1 MDWKRTSVSVSYT
14 HLDVYKRQWQSRIK
28 IGRFSN
34 DEVWKEKVKT
44 IAVRWLKQTPTIKVT
59 DNNRLIIIDILRG
72 NYKRNTIQSW
82 QEAAL
87 LLGLNEYKSTTQN
100 LSLIHI

>member
-1 MDWKRTSVSVSYT
+1 MVYLFLLLLFLIVLVVSFDFIPQLNT
-14 HLDVYKRQWQSRIK
+14 WQSRIK
-28 IGRFSN
+28 IGRFYN

-72 NYKRNTIQSW
+72 NYKRGPGPPT
-82 QEAAL
+82 
-87 LLGLNEYKSTTQN
+87 G
-100 LSLIHI
+100 